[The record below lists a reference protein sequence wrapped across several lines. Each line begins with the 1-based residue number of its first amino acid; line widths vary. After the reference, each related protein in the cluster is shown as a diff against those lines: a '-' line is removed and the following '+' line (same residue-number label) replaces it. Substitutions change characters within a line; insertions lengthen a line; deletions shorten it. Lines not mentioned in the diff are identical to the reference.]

1 MLPKIVRSP
10 GFRSVISCIWLVSV
24 TLPLFACSNDAGNGS
39 LVVNWTVNSTSD
51 AALCDEN
58 VGWVEVELRDPA
70 GYHSTRNGPCHAFST
85 AFGSISSE
93 AYTLSAYLFNAGN
106 DATLSTV
113 NPRVVDLSAD
123 VTTTV
128 AIDFPIAVTN

>member
-1 MLPKIVRSP
+1 MFSKIVRSP
-10 GFRSVISCIWLVSV
+10 GFRSVISRIWLLSV
-24 TLPLFACSNDAGNGS
+24 TLPLSACSNDASNGS
-39 LVVNWTVNSTSD
+39 LVVNWTVNSNSD
-51 AALCDEN
+51 AALCDAN
-58 VGWVEVELRDPA
+58 VGWVEVELRDPVDNR
-70 GYHSTRNGPCHAFST
+70 STKNGPCHAFST
-85 AFGSISSE
+85 TFGGISSE